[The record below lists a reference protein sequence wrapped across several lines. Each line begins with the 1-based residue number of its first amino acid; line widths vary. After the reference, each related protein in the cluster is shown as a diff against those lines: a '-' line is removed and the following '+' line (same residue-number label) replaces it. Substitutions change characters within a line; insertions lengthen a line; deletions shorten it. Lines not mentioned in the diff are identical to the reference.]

1 MANVVRN
8 PATPYVAPI
17 PGGVHDGTV
26 IHVKGIAERHHN
38 GFLIALQCS
47 CSIDP
52 RSESPFVFNPRFTD
66 NQVIRN
72 SLRGGSWGAEERH
85 GGFPFNQGSSFDVA
99 IHIKQQ
105 HYSVHVDGRH
115 FCDYS
120 HRMPKERVTHLTC
133 EQGIRIKEIR
143 FEGGYPQ
150 PGHHGHHPPHHG
162 HHPPQHGSGNIGAAF
177 GKFVGGVLNEMAHA
191 GQNNTPSFPGS
202 GPIYNPPVPF
212 VHHLGGLYPNKMIVI
227 SGIPHPGASRFTVY
241 IQQGSHHEPHEIAM
255 CVDARFWFNNESNS
269 VVRNHKQGGWGS
281 EERTIPFFP
290 FAQNAPFEMIILV
303 EHHQF
308 KVAVNNQ
315 HLMEFRHRIQPL
327 GRFDTLR
334 IDGDLRL
341 TQVRFQG

>member
-17 PGGVHDGTV
+17 PGGVHDGT
-26 IHVKGIAERHHN
+26 
-38 GFLIALQCS
+38 
-47 CSIDP
+47 
-52 RSESPFVFNPRFTD
+52 
-66 NQVIRN
+66 VIRN

-105 HYSVHVDGRH
+105 HYS
-115 FCDYS
+115 
-120 HRMPKERVTHLTC
+120 ERVTHLTC

-227 SGIPHPGASRFTVY
+227 SGIPHPGASRFSVNFQNGSDIAFHLDVRFNFGNSHNVVVRNHMSHHCWGSEERDLAWFPFSPDAFTVY

>member
-150 PGHHGHHPPHHG
+150 P
-162 HHPPQHGSGNIGAAF
+162 
-177 GKFVGGVLNEMAHA
+177 
-191 GQNNTPSFPGS
+191 TPSFPGS

-241 IQQGSHHEPHEIAM
+241 IQHGSHHEPHEIAM

>member
-150 PGHHGHHPPHHG
+150 P
-162 HHPPQHGSGNIGAAF
+162 
-177 GKFVGGVLNEMAHA
+177 
-191 GQNNTPSFPGS
+191 TPSFPGS

-227 SGIPHPGASRFTVY
+227 SGIPHPGASRFSVNF
-241 IQQGSHHEPHEIAM
+241 QNGSDIAFHLD
-255 CVDARFWFNNESNS
+255 VRFNFGNS
-269 VVRNHKQGGWGS
+269 HNVVVRNHMSHHCWGS
-281 EERTIPFFP
+281 EERDLAWFP
-290 FAQNAPFEMIILV
+290 FSPDAWFEMMIMV
-303 EHHQF
+303 EMSSY